1 MHYTKLTK
9 KGQITIPKEYR
20 SKMEISTG
28 SVVEIEF
35 SDKNLVIK
43 KPRKDLDDLFGAW
56 KGLSDAELKE
66 MRKAWGRWNAK
77 AIGKL

>member
-1 MHYTKLTK
+1 
-9 KGQITIPKEYR
+9 
-20 SKMEISTG
+20 MENDSG
-28 SVVEIEF
+28 VEIRKEKDH
-35 SDKNLVIK
+35 DKIQCSVENLVIK